1 MITEVQRE
9 ECEVTFKKKWPHW
22 QKFCS
27 PVCRTKHFVRIR
39 NEEVV
44 FARRVKSQINSHRDL
59 FSSVAA

>member
-1 MITEVQRE
+1 MVTEVQCE
-9 ECEVTFKKKWPHW
+9 ECAALFAKKRHW

-39 NEEVV
+39 NEEVA
-44 FARRVKSQINSHRDL
+44 FARRIKSQINSPRDL

>member
-1 MITEVQRE
+1 MITEVQCE
-9 ECEVTFKKKWPHW
+9 ECEATCTKKRQW

-39 NEEVV
+39 NEEVA
-44 FARRVKSQINSHRDL
+44 FARSIKRQLNSPRDL